1 MCMNE
6 CYTMVPSL
14 PDLSLSLCEGDL
26 IGKEKVCMHEQRV
39 VAPVVVI
46 VLKEI
51 FKGRVERRPTL
62 ILRSM
67 QI

>member
-1 MCMNE
+1 
-6 CYTMVPSL
+6 
-14 PDLSLSLCEGDL
+14 
-26 IGKEKVCMHEQRV
+26 MHEQRV

-51 FKGRVERRPTL
+51 FKGRIERRPTL

>member
-1 MCMNE
+1 MNE

-39 VAPVVVI
+39 VAPVVVSI
-46 VLKEI
+46 
-51 FKGRVERRPTL
+51 KGDIQMTCRKRPTL